1 MIIYRGNF
9 EECLN
14 HLSEVIPTIKKLQ
27 FDIIM
32 KKERGIG
39 NVNMSVESN
48 KGRSK
53 KNSEIKYTNKKERSN
68 TKCFNCEEIGDLTRE
83 CPSENRY
90 NSKSKNLI
98 IKKFG
103 EVSYAQ
109 AAVDREESGKT

>member
-68 TKCFNCEEIGDLTRE
+68 TKCFNCEEIVDLTRE